1 MMHSTFR
8 AAVPARPGATVGSR
22 MADVKEILCPVCH
35 KPNPLRERTRFCQ
48 HCGKDVILNN
58 ERASPGDPL
67 RYYITRIIKS
77 GGQGAVYAG
86 IDQHFKLYAIKEMLD
101 RFTDERE
108 RREALARFNEEAQLL
123 QGLSHPRIPRVYSH
137 FTDGGRHY
145 LTMDFVQG
153 EDLETQVSRYG
164 ALPEERVLQWADQVS
179 DVLQYLHMQGLI
191 YRDMKPSNIMI
202 EPDGGVKLIDFGIA
216 KNFTPTERGT
226 QIGTPGYAPPEQ
238 YQGFATPASDIYAL
252 AATLHHLLTGRDP
265 TEQPPF
271 SFPPARNLNPAISL
285 RTSNA
290 LDKALKMRP
299 EERYATVSELR
310 AFLRPLAAETPAQVR
325 VSPQRASVPAAQTA
339 SAPVPQAA
347 PQAAKQAAKEAARRA
362 AVAPPRPAGSARQSA
377 MSRRTA
383 LQRIAAQIRRFLR
396 RLFVTVLVLV
406 TLLLAAVA
414 GLYIWQPD
422 FARSDLP
429 PLPAPIEQLLPR
441 SESAPVLSNQ
451 PFSADLEILVPA
463 GSDLDL
469 LRERFL
475 AAYEEAARAQF
486 GDAVIINWNAPPR
499 YVGVEPVMVGAENG
513 QERWQVTMD
522 GLISAP

>member
-8 AAVPARPGATVGSR
+8 AAAPARPGATIGSR
-22 MADVKEILCPVCH
+22 MADVKEILCPICH
-35 KPNPLRERTRFCQ
+35 KPNPFRERTRFCQ
-48 HCGKDVILNN
+48 HCGTDVILNN
-58 ERASPGDPL
+58 ERESPGDSL
-67 RYYITRIIKS
+67 RYYITRIIKR

-108 RREALARFNEEAQLL
+108 RQEALDRFNEEAQLL

-153 EDLETQVSRYG
+153 EDLEMLVSRQG
-164 ALPEERVLQWADQVS
+164 SLPEAQVLKWADQVS
-179 DVLQYLHMQGLI
+179 DVLHYLHRQGLI

-202 EPDGGVKLIDFGIA
+202 EPDGGVKLVDFGIA

-265 TEQPPF
+265 TEKPPF
-271 SFPPARNLNPAISL
+271 SFPPARDVNPAVSV
-285 RTSNA
+285 RTSSA
-290 LDKALKMRP
+290 LEKALKMRP
-299 EERYATVSELR
+299 EDRFATVAEFR
-310 AFLRPLAAETPAQVR
+310 ASLRPLAAATPVQVR

-339 SAPVPQAA
+339 PAPVPQAA

-362 AVAPPRPAGSARQSA
+362 AVPPRQPSPLVRPA
-377 MSRRTA
+377 MSRRSA
-383 LQRIAAQIRRFLR
+383 LSTIAAQIQRFFV
-396 RLFVTVLVLV
+396 RLFVTVLVLA

-422 FARSDLP
+422 LLRP
-429 PLPAPIEQLLPR
+429 YLPAPVEQLLPQADP
-441 SESAPVLSNQ
+441 APALNTVR
-451 PFSADLEILVPA
+451 FSAELEIMVPA
-463 GSDLDL
+463 GADSAA
-469 LRERFL
+469 LREQFID
-475 AAYEEAARAQF
+475 AYEQAARAQF
-486 GDAVIINWNAPPR
+486 GDVVIINRNAPPR
-499 YVGVEPVMVGAENG
+499 YLGAEPVMVGAENG
-513 QERWQVTMD
+513 QERWRVTME
-522 GLISAP
+522 GFISAP